1 VNCDNWGDVVIRAAR
16 GEDSALAALLVYS
29 AGPVAFEHIFNR
41 VHGRYVVD
49 FLQSEFAKNQTM
61 FSHRHHFVYELD
73 GKVVATIGQFDK
85 PSHDATFLGTARAIW
100 GGYGWRGIVKGLLFE
115 LRLVKAP
122 KKHCFYLCNIAV
134 DPAVRGQGIAAK
146 LVNFMANQ
154 AKEAGYSRLSLD
166 VAEQNH
172 NALRLYQN
180 LGFEVLQR
188 HKSYNKVLDSHLYME
203 KQLVD

>member
-1 VNCDNWGDVVIRAAR
+1 VDLVIRAAR
-16 GEDSALAALLVYS
+16 GEDSALAAPLVYS
-29 AGPVAFEHIFNR
+29 AGPVAFDHIFNR
-41 VHGRYVVD
+41 AHGPYIVG
-49 FLQSEFAKNQTM
+49 FLQSEFAKKQTM
-61 FSHRHHFVYELD
+61 FSHRHHFVFELD

-85 PSHDATFLGTARAIW
+85 PSHDGTFLGTARAIC
-100 GGYGWRGIVKGLLFE
+100 GSYGWRGIIKGLLFE

-122 KKHCFYLCNIAV
+122 KKNCFYLCNIAV

-146 LVNFMANQ
+146 LVNFMVNQ

-188 HKSYNKVLDSHLYME
+188 HKSYNKVLDRHLYME